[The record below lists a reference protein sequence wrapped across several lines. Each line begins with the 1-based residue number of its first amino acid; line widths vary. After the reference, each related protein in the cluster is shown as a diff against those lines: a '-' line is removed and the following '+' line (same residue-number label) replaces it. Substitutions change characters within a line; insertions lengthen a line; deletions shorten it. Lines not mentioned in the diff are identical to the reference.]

1 VGPTLKKGK
10 KMQTESARMNSS
22 VEARFRIQDPNSR
35 PRVIKVIALD
45 AASEGVLRLVATH
58 QWQNATFLSA
68 ADFPGTA
75 LDFSGQP
82 KDLTKEVDA
91 ADLVVMVAAP
101 GGEAHAASVIG
112 EACSARRVMT
122 TCLVVGANRTSEE
135 AVSKTLSQLR
145 PWSLMLV
152 VADPDEY
159 IAGMLAA
166 LRA

>member
-1 VGPTLKKGK
+1 
-10 KMQTESARMNSS
+10 MSS
-22 VEARFRIQDPNSR
+22 GAEARFRIQDPNSK

-45 AASEGVLRLVATH
+45 SASEAVVSRVAGH
-58 QWQNATFLSA
+58 RWQNATFLSA
-68 ADFPGTA
+68 AAFPDA
-75 LDFSGQP
+75 ARDFSGQP
-82 KDLTKEVDA
+82 KDLTKEVDS

-122 TCLVVGANRTSEE
+122 TGLLVGASRTSDE

-159 IAGMLAA
+159 IEGMLAA

>member
-1 VGPTLKKGK
+1 
-10 KMQTESARMNSS
+10 MNSS
-22 VEARFRIQDPNSR
+22 AESRFRIQDANSK

-45 AASEGVLRLVATH
+45 APSEALLSRVASLP
-58 QWQNATFLSA
+58 WKNAKFLSA
-68 ADFPGTA
+68 AAFPDAARDFY
-75 LDFSGQP
+75 GQP
-82 KDLTKEVDA
+82 KDLTDEVNT
-91 ADLVVMVAAP
+91 ADLVVMVASA

-122 TCLVVGANRTSEE
+122 TGLVLGANQNSEE

-152 VADPDEY
+152 VAEPDNY
-159 IAGMLAA
+159 IDGMLSA

>member
-1 VGPTLKKGK
+1 
-10 KMQTESARMNSS
+10 MTESARMNSRS
-22 VEARFRIQDPNSR
+22 ESRFRVQDPNSR

-45 AASEGVLRLVATH
+45 SASEPLVRRVAASPWT
-58 QWQNATFLSA
+58 NATFLSA

-75 LDFSGQP
+75 RDFSGQA
-82 KDLTKEVDA
+82 KDLTKEVDT
-91 ADLVVMVAAP
+91 ADLVVMVASP

-112 EACSARRVMT
+112 EACSTRRVMT
-122 TCLVVGANRTSEE
+122 TGLVVRATAASEE

-152 VADPDEY
+152 VADPDDY
-159 IAGMLAA
+159 IDAMLAA

>member
-1 VGPTLKKGK
+1 V
-10 KMQTESARMNSS
+10 
-22 VEARFRIQDPNSR
+22 
-35 PRVIKVIALD
+35 
-45 AASEGVLRLVATH
+45 AANPWT
-58 QWQNATFLSA
+58 NATFLSA

-75 LDFSGQP
+75 RDFSGQA
-82 KDLTKEVDA
+82 KDLTKEVDS
-91 ADLVVMVAAP
+91 ADLVVMVASP

-122 TCLVVGANRTSEE
+122 TGLVVRATAASEE

-152 VADPDEY
+152 VADPDDY
-159 IAGMLAA
+159 IHAMLAA